1 MQNFYI
7 IFFFANTFN
16 RKENKVF
23 FFLGLYSFKKKNQ
36 LKFLK
41 PKFARRWN
49 ISMNKKFYSKAREET
64 LRRFQERRKMHNLSK
79 KS

>member
-1 MQNFYI
+1 MGYEGVWAF
-7 IFFFANTFN
+7 
-16 RKENKVF
+16 ENDSKNS
-23 FFLGLYSFKKKNQ
+23 LKPEKKNQ
-36 LKFLK
+36 LKLLK

-49 ISMNKKFYSKAREET
+49 ISMNKKFYSKAREEM

>member
-1 MQNFYI
+1 MLI
-7 IFFFANTFN
+7 LLIGKKIKFFF
-16 RKENKVF
+16 F
-23 FFLGLYSFKKKNQ
+23 FWVYIPLKKKNQ
-36 LKFLK
+36 LKLLK